1 MCSECC
7 SGNSCCTPRQE
18 RKSLVIEFLY
28 LDLNTCGRCIGT
40 EKNLEEALNE
50 VSGVLLAAG
59 FDVSLNK
66 MNITSKELA
75 YQYKFISSPTIR
87 VNGKDIAMSVKESP
101 CKDCG
106 DICGD
111 NVDCRVWVYEGQDY
125 TEPPK
130 AMIINSILK
139 AVYSNNSSLNPED
152 TVYSLPKNLELF
164 FNGLEKK

>member
-1 MCSECC
+1 M
-7 SGNSCCTPRQE
+7 
-18 RKSLVIEFLY
+18 IDFLY

-40 EKNLEEALNE
+40 EKNLEEAMNE
-50 VSGVLLAAG
+50 VSAVLLAAG

-66 MNITSKELA
+66 VNITSKELA
-75 YQYKFISSPTIR
+75 YQYKFLSSPTIR

-111 NVDCRVWVYEGQDY
+111 NVDCRVWEFEGQDY

-130 AMIINSILK
+130 AMIINAILK
-139 AVYSNNSSLNPED
+139 AVYSNNSSLNAEH

-164 FNGLEKK
+164 FAGLEKE